1 MAAAAIAPLAS
12 GKPWLLVRPWIALL
26 TIRDPT
32 NLKRGHSLVLLPE
45 ERHFRAEGKGG
56 GNVVVW
62 SNETFLCS
70 KVYGFYYLVF
80 VFIYVN
86 IFMTNPEQK
95 GRDIYQDELF

>member
-1 MAAAAIAPLAS
+1 MLSS
-12 GKPWLLVRPWIALL
+12 GATRQ
-26 TIRDPT
+26 
-32 NLKRGHSLVLLPE
+32 VL
-45 ERHFRAEGKGG
+45 
-56 GNVVVW
+56 
-62 SNETFLCS
+62 FLCS